1 MNLSKNKFS
10 IISALLSVGVA
21 ALAKAA
27 VDNRYE
33 AYTGEP
39 APQNPETDGASI
51 GKVILYTTLTAAIG
65 ITAKLI
71 VRKYFTKQWKE
82 MDGEVPRH
90 LN

>member
-1 MNLSKNKFS
+1 MNLSKNKFT
-10 IISALLSVGVA
+10 ILSALLSLGVA

-33 AYTGEP
+33 AYTGES
-39 APQNPETDGASI
+39 APKNPESDEASI

-65 ITAKLI
+65 ITVKLV

-82 MDGEVPRH
+82 LDGDVPKH
-90 LN
+90 LK